1 MLAFEVGSGEQ
12 KAEMIATRFA
22 AGNTGSFAD
31 NITRWRQQIGLPPVE
46 DPRALPMKDAT
57 VGKDGEG
64 VALEMHNP
72 ENKKGVVVVI
82 ASARGDLWFFK
93 FTGPSDVI
101 NAEREKFDAFI
112 KSLEFGGETKQ

>member
-1 MLAFEVGSGEQ
+1 MPGSKPPRMLGLEVGSGEQ
-12 KAEMIATRFA
+12 RAEMIASRFA

-46 DPRALPMKDAT
+46 DPRTLPMKDAT

-64 VALEMHNP
+64 IALEMHNP
-72 ENKKGVVVVI
+72 DNKKGVVVVI

-93 FTGPSDVI
+93 FTGPSVVL
-101 NAEREKFDAFI
+101 NAERPKFDAFI
-112 KSLEFGGETKQ
+112 KS